1 MIGAGMSPE
10 AQYQLAMKMPEA
22 SLANILKG
30 IPGDIDQS
38 VAMMVLSQ
46 RQRMKTATQGQ
57 QAAKQAQEPSVKDR
71 MLQSQ
76 QAQLPENQ
84 GIGTLPS
91 PNMGQVAAMA
101 QGGVVGFA
109 EGARVTSTTGGA
121 SYSLDLPETIP
132 DPSVS
137 YYREIPN
144 PMYQRL
150 GKSVFP
156 TKAAAENAYRVASGA
171 GSAALAGMSDFD
183 KAYPAIPR
191 PAAAPAPTAAPA
203 PAAPPAPATPP
214 PAPRGRTAPP
224 APAPQGG
231 IGVLG
236 AEMFNAAGDAND
248 RAMVAPDAPPAAGL
262 TALTP
267 PAAAPAR
274 VPASKV
280 YSDQMTEALK
290 ALTSTP
296 EEKDKQKD
304 ERLGVM
310 ALQAASALLQP
321 GTTGAGARS
330 AVFGKM
336 AALTQQYGKEDRED
350 KRAAIG
356 AKISVL
362 GAQMNS
368 ANQQEQNAI
377 TLENHAGDTAFRYA
391 DLAGKEAQRKEEAK
405 LGWAKLSN
413 EEKKLKLDEVYR
425 AAHLKVMSEATASQE
440 RVGMGRNAIY
450 ANRGA
455 NDDKLVGQYVAAA
468 NTSLKALAAGV
479 GPQASEAKKILA
491 DPALVRQY
499 ALTLMSRDG
508 GSGIGTPKTSIQRDT
523 LPGKISSLS
532 DDED

>member
-22 SLANILKG
+22 SLADILKG

-46 RQRMKTATQGQ
+46 RRKMKTATQGQ

-76 QAQLPENQ
+76 QTQLPENQ

-171 GSAALAGMSDFD
+171 GSSALAGMSEFD

-191 PAAAPAPTAAPA
+191 PAANAAAPAPA
-203 PAAPPAPATPP
+203 PAAPP
-214 PAPRGRTAPP
+214 PAPRGRPAPP
-224 APAPQGG
+224 APASG
-231 IGVLG
+231 IQTLPT
-236 AEMFNAAGDAND
+236 E
-248 RAMVAPDAPPAAGL
+248 AMPPAQGL
-262 TALTP
+262 TMGDEKQTPEGLAALQQGPSVPAATP

-274 VPASKV
+274 VPASQV

-362 GAQMNS
+362 GAQMNN

-377 TLENHAGDTAFRYA
+377 TLENHASDTIFRYA
-391 DLAGKEAQRKEEAK
+391 DLAAKTAQNKAENDAKQKGLSLEEQKIAGTLAYQKE
-405 LGWAKLSN
+405 
-413 EEKKLKLDEVYR
+413 
-425 AAHLKVMSEATASQE
+425 HLQVIRDNTASQE
-440 RVGMGRNAIY
+440 RVGMARVGAIT
-450 ANRGA
+450 ARGV
-455 NDDKLVGQYVAAA
+455 NDDKLIGQYVAAA
-468 NTSLKALAAGV
+468 NISLKALAAGV

-508 GSGIGTPKTSIQRDT
+508 SGIGTPKTSIQRDT